1 MSRVM
6 ALILIVSLWIPA
18 QGQSGP
24 NGARDRSTQFTP
36 RGRPTFSTQNPSG
49 ANGQLPSQAHNPKGF
64 EDRTPPAYQGRPA
77 HAVSGFGGAGLG
89 GGVGREGP
97 LLDARGVRAAK
108 GRLPNGFGQLG
119 LSQDQRERVYG
130 IRELYRGEIDRLEA
144 VIERLKAE
152 EELQYQQVLSPTQR
166 QLYLQ
171 YQQTK

>member
-24 NGARDRSTQFTP
+24 DAARDRFIQFTP

-49 ANGQLPSQAHNPKGF
+49 TRGLLPSQVNNSKAF
-64 EDRTPPAYQGRPA
+64 EDQTPPASQGRPTGP
-77 HAVSGFGGAGLG
+77 GFSGAGTG

-119 LSQDQRERVYG
+119 LSHDQRERVYG
-130 IRELYRGEIDRLEA
+130 IRELYRGEIHRLET
-144 VIERLKAE
+144 VIARLKAE
-152 EELQYQQVLSPTQR
+152 EE
-166 QLYLQ
+166 
-171 YQQTK
+171 

>member
-24 NGARDRSTQFTP
+24 DAARDRSVQFTP
-36 RGRPTFSTQNPSG
+36 RVRPTFSTQNPSG
-49 ANGQLPSQAHNPKGF
+49 TSGLLPSQVNNSKGF
-64 EDRTPPAYQGRPA
+64 EDQTPPAYQGRPTGP
-77 HAVSGFGGAGLG
+77 GFGGAGAG

-130 IRELYRGEIDRLEA
+130 IRELYRGEIDRLET
-144 VIERLKAE
+144 VIARLKAE
-152 EELQYQQVLSPTQR
+152 EELQYQQVLTPTQR

-171 YQQTK
+171 YQQAK